1 MHLSYKYC
9 LFFSAL
15 TTPLMPQLYAA
26 ESQTLPGKLSCITY
40 VLESAS
46 RYYERIEL
54 SAYDSNGI
62 ATRTRYDRTSTRYK
76 KNQHH
81 DRNSLSPTIT
91 LDAQQKAFS
100 VRSAATHHQLISHH
114 QVTGLTAAK
123 NSIITPQGEK
133 EPKTAPITPDKDFI
147 FLKVLYKQCHSTQL
161 KALTN
166 ALNALQ
172 SEQPP
177 KITSSNWKYYSY
189 SFMVDDII
197 THIASDKIEQIKHT
211 HTTPLK
217 IHWQVDDAQWRNA
230 LFTLAK
236 NAYKKQQS
244 PK

>member
-54 SAYDSNGI
+54 SAQDFNEILTG
-62 ATRTRYDRTSTRYK
+62 TRYERTSTRYK

-81 DRNSLSPTIT
+81 NHNSLSPIIT
-91 LDAQQKAFS
+91 LDPQQKAFS
-100 VRSAATHHQLISHH
+100 VRSAASRHQPR
-114 QVTGLTAAK
+114 GLSIEPSVIMADNFIMTAQLK
-123 NSIITPQGEK
+123 K

-147 FLKVLYKQCHSTQL
+147 FLKMLYKQCHSTQL

-166 ALNALQ
+166 ALDALQ

-177 KITSSNWKYYSY
+177 EITASNREYYR
-189 SFMVDDII
+189 FMVDDVI
-197 THIASDKIEQIKHT
+197 THVTANKIEQIKHAC
-211 HTTPLK
+211 TTPLK
-217 IHWQVDDAQWRNA
+217 THWQVNDAQWRNA
-230 LFTLAK
+230 LFTLTQK
-236 NAYKKQQS
+236 AYKKQQS